1 MTEKVNPEKVL
12 SMSIIVE
19 CPVFTN
25 ATLEVVTELSFWV
38 GGALNCLIAV
48 FGLLINIVSAY
59 VLLTNHFMKNTFNT
73 LLSILLIIDS
83 ICLVFILIEV
93 LSNTFR
99 LQVQL
104 YDIFHPYFFH
114 PFRNISLTSSI
125 FMTIAIAHER
135 YKAIQYPVLH
145 RQNRRSTRF
154 RRALLSKYTLVVIL
168 SATLINIPKF
178 FEAEVQWRCTSYNL
192 TDDVSNSSIIG
203 LTNR

>member
-83 ICLVFILIEV
+83 ICLSLCLFSPTAKITISHLLLPQVFNHEISVFNV
-93 LSNTFR
+93 LS
-99 LQVQL
+99 
-104 YDIFHPYFFH
+104 
-114 PFRNISLTSSI
+114 
-125 FMTIAIAHER
+125 
-135 YKAIQYPVLH
+135 
-145 RQNRRSTRF
+145 
-154 RRALLSKYTLVVIL
+154 
-168 SATLINIPKF
+168 
-178 FEAEVQWRCTSYNL
+178 
-192 TDDVSNSSIIG
+192 
-203 LTNR
+203 